1 MKKKKVV
8 RRRRKKALPKQYKA
22 PKGSKR
28 AAMLRRAS
36 KLYKSGNK
44 QAAFRLREEMERKER
59 EKKKTSKKK
68 VTRKKATR
76 KKKR

>member
-1 MKKKKVV
+1 MKRKKKKV
-8 RRRRKKALPKQYKA
+8 KALPKQYKA

-28 AAMLRRAS
+28 AALLKRAS

-44 QAAFRLREEMERKER
+44 QAAFRLRERMEEKER
-59 EKKKTSKKK
+59 EKKKTRKK